1 MYESK
6 FLSNLFTL
14 AEGTMPVL
22 GACVEAIVFLCQ
34 LRCEGVAMS
43 GGRCNGPAQGNA
55 RCQRPSLTLPTFLHL
70 PQTSK
75 ESFKTACR

>member
-22 GACVEAIVFLCQ
+22 GACVEAVVFLCQ
-34 LRCEGVAMS
+34 LRCEGVALS
-43 GGRCNGPAQGNA
+43 GWCCNGPAQGNA
-55 RCQRPSLTLPTFLHL
+55 RCQHSSSTLPIFLHL
-70 PQTSK
+70 PQTSE
-75 ESFKTACR
+75 ESFKTSCR